1 MRLFAIAIATV
12 LIAAAPPSSTQPVVL
27 SDDGGWCWFQDP
39 RAIVLDEN
47 RLIVGSVAN
56 GRSDPDRKG
65 DIEALVF
72 DRASGKTTRVEL
84 HDRLGADDHNV
95 PAFLVRPDGR
105 LLTFY
110 AKHGAEARA
119 YYRISEP
126 NDPTRWGPIRT
137 FEPSPK
143 TRLTYSNLYRLP
155 AENGRVYDFF
165 RGLNAS
171 FKPSYAY
178 SDDEGETWTTGS
190 VIIRSPAARPYVRYA
205 SDGRGSI
212 HLLYTEG
219 HPKDF
224 DNSLYHVVY
233 RDGQLRRSDGTPIRP
248 LAEGLN
254 DPAEGVRIFQG
265 DADHVAWCS
274 DIKLDADKRPVAVYS
289 VQVGSGDAPPG
300 KAGDDLRYRYARFD
314 GERWADEPLA
324 FAGER
329 LYAGEDDYS
338 GLVSIDPDDVRVVYF
353 STNADPERGTPLK
366 SAADGKRHYEI
377 FRGVTDD
384 GGASWAFEPITRD
397 STADNLRPII
407 PARGPGGWTAL
418 LWLRGAYRA
427 YTDYDQ
433 EVVALP
439 LGVGDPSGRR

>member
-1 MRLFAIAIATV
+1 MRLFGIALAIA
-12 LIAAAPPSSTQPVVL
+12 LIAAAPPPEPVVL

-39 RAIVLDEN
+39 RALVLDEN

-56 GRSDPDRKG
+56 GRSDPSRKG

-72 DRASGKTTRVEL
+72 DRSSGRTTRVEL

-95 PAFLVRPDGR
+95 PVFLVRPDGR

-110 AKHGAEARA
+110 AKHGSEPRA

-137 FEPSPK
+137 FEPSPS
-143 TRLTYSNLYRLP
+143 TRLTYANLYRLP
-155 AENGRVYDFF
+155 AENGRVFDFF
-165 RGLNAS
+165 RGLDGS

-178 SDDEGETWTTGS
+178 SDNEGESWTSGS
-190 VIIRSPAARPYVRYA
+190 VVIRSPAARPYVRYA
-205 SDGRGSI
+205 SDGQSAI

-219 HPKDF
+219 HPQNF

-233 RDGQLRRSDGTPIRP
+233 RNGQLHRSDGTPIRP
-248 LAEGLN
+248 LVEGLN
-254 DPAEGVRIFQG
+254 DPAEGTRIFAG
-265 DADHVAWCS
+265 DADHVAWCA
-274 DIKLDADKRPVAVYS
+274 DLALDGEGGPVAAYS
-289 VQVGSGDAPPG
+289 VQVGSAGAPRG
-300 KAGDDLRYRYARFD
+300 QAGHDLRYRYARFD
-314 GERWADEPLA
+314 GERWLDHPLA

-329 LYAGEDDYS
+329 LYPGEDDYS
-338 GLVSIDPDDVRVVYF
+338 GLVAIDPDDTRVVYF
-353 STNADPERGTPLK
+353 STNADPTRGTPLV

-384 GGASWAFEPITRD
+384 GGASWTFTPITRD
-397 STADNLRPII
+397 STVDNLRPIL
-407 PARGPGGWTAL
+407 PARGPGGWRPL

-433 EVVALP
+433 EVVALS
-439 LGVGDPSGRR
+439 LDAL